1 MSLWRRWGGGRVA
14 LVATGSLTNVA
25 LLLTLYP
32 EVLPMV
38 EVVFMGGSMGA
49 GNTGPVSVAK
59 HYLTSTLYCQLVPG
73 SAAHG
78 GGGIHGRQ
86 HGP

>member
-1 MSLWRRWGGGRVA
+1 MA

-25 LLLTLYP
+25 LLFTLYP

-49 GNTGPVSVAK
+49 GNTGPVCKTIGTGLSE
-59 HYLTSTLYCQLVPG
+59 HFLY
-73 SAAHG
+73 
-78 GGGIHGRQ
+78 
-86 HGP
+86 